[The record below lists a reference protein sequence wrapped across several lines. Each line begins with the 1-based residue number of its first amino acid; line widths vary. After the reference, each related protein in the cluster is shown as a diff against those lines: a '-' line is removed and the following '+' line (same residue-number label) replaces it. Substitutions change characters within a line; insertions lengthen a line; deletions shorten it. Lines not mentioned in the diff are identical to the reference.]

1 MIKAKKDKKKLEKI
15 IKMKKHDIEKIKY
28 DKEIFN
34 K

>member
-1 MIKAKKDKKKLEKI
+1 MIKAKKDKKKLEKMMKI
-15 IKMKKHDIEKIKY
+15 KKHDIEKVKY